1 MRFRLFAILLLVLLL
16 SLVLSSS
23 PSAIQS
29 QPPMALVCFS
39 PPQRLELPA
48 GQGIEVRCGL
58 VGERLQG
65 ERQETSVVFRV
76 DGMPL
81 RVEQVPTDG
90 IVTFAWQPT
99 QTGPHTL
106 MISAGV
112 GSREVMTV
120 ARQVLVMPAG
130 SPVRVP

>member
-1 MRFRLFAILLLVLLL
+1 MRFRPFAILLLVLLL

-29 QPPMALVCFS
+29 QLPMQVVCFL
-39 PPQRLELPA
+39 PPHGLELPA

-58 VGERLQG
+58 QG
-65 ERQETSVVFRV
+65 ERRETSVVFRV

-81 RVEQVPTDG
+81 RMEQVPADG

-106 MISAGV
+106 MISATV
-112 GSREVMTV
+112 GGREEMTV
-120 ARQVLVMPAG
+120 ARRLLVVPAG
-130 SPVRVP
+130 SPVRIP

>member
-29 QPPMALVCFS
+29 QPPMALICFS
-39 PPQRLELPA
+39 PPHGLELPA

-58 VGERLQG
+58 QG
-65 ERQETSVVFRV
+65 ERRAASVVFRV

-81 RVEQVPTDG
+81 RMEQVPADG

-112 GSREVMTV
+112 GGHEVMTV
-120 ARQVLVMPAG
+120 ARQVLVVPAG
-130 SPVRVP
+130 SPVRIP

>member
-1 MRFRLFAILLLVLLL
+1 MRFRPFAILLLVLLL

-23 PSAIQS
+23 PAAIQS

-58 VGERLQG
+58 QG
-65 ERQETSVVFRV
+65 ERRAASVVFRV

-81 RVEQVPTDG
+81 RMEQVPADG

-106 MISAGV
+106 MISATM
-112 GSREVMTV
+112 GSREEMTV
-120 ARQVLVMPAG
+120 ARRVLVVPAG